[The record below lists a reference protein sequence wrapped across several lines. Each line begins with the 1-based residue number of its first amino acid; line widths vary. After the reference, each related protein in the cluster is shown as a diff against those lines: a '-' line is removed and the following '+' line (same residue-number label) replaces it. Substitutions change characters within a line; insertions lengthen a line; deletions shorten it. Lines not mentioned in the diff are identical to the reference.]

1 MLSGLDQLKEGDLFA
16 GRYRVVRPIGRGG
29 FGALYEVTDER
40 TRGKR
45 ALKVLLPGALTS
57 SDLRARFT
65 REAQLTGAIEGD
77 HVVRVLDA
85 SATDELP
92 YIVMEL
98 LTGEDLEATLKRDGR
113 LAPAAAL
120 VLLAQAARGLDRT
133 HATGVVHRDIKP
145 ENLYVTRREDGS
157 PCLKLVDFGL
167 AKVSAPKGAPTTRVI
182 GTPLYMAPEQV
193 RGDGD
198 VSPRADLYGLAQV
211 AYSLLGGEPYFAVEV
226 EQGVLALMVHICRGG
241 QERATERASRRR
253 RVALP
258 PAFDGWFAKATAL
271 DPRERFGSAL
281 EQIDA
286 LRAAYEAAPA
296 AGPATEP
303 TLDVRAALAH
313 DLTAAQAS
321 PRALSMEAPPIAQGS
336 AIENESTAFAV
347 RESPAA
353 RSIELRAPQPSPQ
366 AASLQAPRPVLAPA
380 MTGPRTAVSPTAAP
394 HTAMRPLPP
403 APPRRAVRASGA
415 GRLAWV
421 LVALLAA
428 TAAGIAVWWSVSGD
442 EPTSKRRSSREDTPR
457 KQRDPRSSAPS
468 VAPRPNQPE
477 VELTSHPAGGCELPT
492 CAPFAPKDRSKVT
505 STELLE
511 LYGAAAAA
519 VEPEAKLLHLSIPM
533 FFSAV
538 GVDTSEKHS
547 FVQALFTTPRGVLKV
562 SHHEGKLLISHEGD
576 SRLEPVAPFGACT
589 LERAVAIAQ
598 REGVVF
604 GSEATTQ
611 SAFYGRYDDVRGGW
625 SVQSS
630 GHVLVIIAPSCTV
643 QSHGVHKELQ

>member
-211 AYSLLGGEPYFAVEV
+211 AYSLLVGEPYFAVEV

-394 HTAMRPLPP
+394 QTAMRPLPP

-428 TAAGIAVWWSVSGD
+428 TAAGVALWWSLSSED
-442 EPTSKRRSSREDTPR
+442 PSAQRRSSRKDAPR
-457 KQRDPRSSAPS
+457 KQRAPESA
-468 VAPRPNQPE
+468 APRPAPSASTGPSRPDG
-477 VELTSHPAGGCELPT
+477 VFTSHPAGGCELPT

-533 FFSAV
+533 FFSAI

-547 FVQALFTTPRGVLKV
+547 FRAGPVHDPARGAQ
-562 SHHEGKLLISHEGD
+562 G
-576 SRLEPVAPFGACT
+576 EP
-589 LERAVAIAQ
+589 L
-598 REGVVF
+598 
-604 GSEATTQ
+604 
-611 SAFYGRYDDVRGGW
+611 
-625 SVQSS
+625 
-630 GHVLVIIAPSCTV
+630 
-643 QSHGVHKELQ
+643 